1 VNTDRQFDVA
11 RVRGEFPLLHQE
23 VNGRPLVYLD
33 NAATTQKPRS
43 VIDALDAYYEQDNAN
58 VHRGVHAL
66 AERATAAFESARRK
80 VVEFVNAASP
90 REIVWTRGTTES
102 INLVAQS
109 FGASNLRE
117 GDEILLSAM
126 EHHSNIVPWQLIA
139 QRTGARIKVVPVTAD
154 GELDLDAFASL
165 LTDATRIVALVHVS
179 NVLGTINP
187 VEDICRRAH
196 DVGAV
201 VVLDGAQAAPHLSID
216 MQAIDCDF
224 YAFSGH
230 KMYAPTGIGV
240 LYGREAL
247 LDAMPPWQSG
257 GEMIHTVSFE
267 GTTFNELPYKFEAGT
282 PNIADAIGMGAA
294 IDFIGALERA
304 AILEHEE
311 RIRKL
316 TESLLNQNED
326 VRLVGTAAAKAGV
339 VSFLLEGAHPS
350 DVGTLLDQ
358 QGIAVRTGHH
368 CAMPL
373 MECLALPGTVRASFG
388 MYNSEEDVHRL
399 VDAIAKVRSFL

>member
-1 VNTDRQFDVA
+1 MNTDRQFHVA
-11 RVRGEFPLLHQE
+11 RVRGEFPLLQQE
-23 VNGRPLVYLD
+23 VNGHPLVYLD

-43 VIDALDAYYEQDNAN
+43 VIAALDAYYEQDNAN

-80 VVEFVNAASP
+80 VAEFVNAASP

-154 GELDLDAFASL
+154 GELDLDAFGSL
-165 LTDATRIVALVHVS
+165 LTEATRIVALVHVS

-247 LDAMPPWQSG
+247 LEAMPPWQSG

-267 GTTFNELPYKFEAGT
+267 HTTFNELPYKFEAGT

-294 IDFIGALERA
+294 IDFIGALERT

-316 TESLLNQNED
+316 TESLLKQNED

-399 VDAIAKVRSFL
+399 IDAIAKVRSFL